1 VRVYV
6 GSTSGFVLQYGVYRP
21 AARPLAVISLS
32 KVQMETQG
40 RSKRGAKMEP
50 RRTPSKELRR
60 KGKMAR
66 KVKRRNKYI
75 GRRD

>member
-1 VRVYV
+1 MRVYV

-50 RRTPSKELRR
+50 RMAWRDVVVLLELLER
-60 KGKMAR
+60 
-66 KVKRRNKYI
+66 
-75 GRRD
+75 